1 MFRKKKSKE
10 QEFQEALAEL
20 RALPR
25 PALDFTT
32 PEGAILCLEDA
43 MRRQDI
49 EAAVACKDFQI
60 EAVLLL
66 LQAKPDFVGDE
77 ELRAEAA
84 KTLELGY
91 RAELSG
97 GWPNM
102 EGVESFFVEEQRD
115 PMFEDLSMRLITELT
130 LMPDG
135 TLSQTIMR
143 VAQRNGE
150 WRVIHPVSDEEA
162 G

>member
-25 PALDFTT
+25 PALDMTT

-43 MRRQDI
+43 MRRRDL
-49 EAAVACKDFQI
+49 EAAIACKDFQV

-66 LQAKPDFVGDE
+66 LKTGFDAGDE
-77 ELRAEAA
+77 EMCAEGA

-97 GWPNM
+97 SWPNM
-102 EGVESFFVEEQRD
+102 EGVESFFVEQQRD
-115 PMFEDLSMRLITELT
+115 PDFEDLSMRLVTELT

-135 TLSQTIMR
+135 TLCQTIMR
-143 VAQRNGE
+143 VAKRHDT

>member
-25 PALDFTT
+25 PALDLTT

-43 MRRQDI
+43 IRRRDI
-49 EAAVACKDFQI
+49 EAAVACKDFQV

-66 LQAKPDFVGDE
+66 LKTDFDPSDE
-77 ELRAEAA
+77 GLLTEAA
-84 KTLELGY
+84 QTLELGY
-91 RAELSG
+91 RKELSDN
-97 GWPNM
+97 WPNTDGM
-102 EGVESFFVEEQRD
+102 ESYFVEQQRD
-115 PMFEDLSMRLITELT
+115 PEFPDMSMRIVTEIS

-135 TLSQTIMR
+135 GLCQFFMR
-143 VAQRNGE
+143 VAHRHGE
-150 WRVIHPVSDEEA
+150 WRVIHPYSDEEA

>member
-1 MFRKKKSKE
+1 MFKKKKSKE

-43 MRRQDI
+43 MRRRDL
-49 EAAVACKDFQI
+49 EGAVACKDFQV

-66 LQAKPDFVGDE
+66 ARTMPDCVTDAELQ
-77 ELRAEAA
+77 AEAA
-84 KTLELGY
+84 KTLELAY
-91 RAELSG
+91 RKELTDN
-97 GWPNM
+97 WPNM
-102 EGVESFFVEEQRD
+102 EGVESFFVEQQPD
-115 PMFEDLSMRLITELT
+115 PDFEDLSMRLVTELT

-135 TLSQTIMR
+135 TLCQTIMR
-143 VAQRNGE
+143 VAKRYDT
-150 WRVIHPVSDEEA
+150 WRVIHPVSDED
-162 G
+162 GG

>member
-25 PALDFTT
+25 PAHDMTT

-43 MRRQDI
+43 MRRRDL
-49 EAAVACKDFQI
+49 EAAVACKDFQV
-60 EAVLLL
+60 EAVVLLV
-66 LQAKPDFVGDE
+66 QTMPDCVGDE
-77 ELRAEAA
+77 TLQAEAA
-84 KTLELGY
+84 MTLELGY
-91 RAELSG
+91 RKELSDN
-97 GWPNM
+97 WPNM
-102 EGVESFFVEEQRD
+102 EGVESFFVEQQRD
-115 PMFEDLSMRLITELT
+115 PAFEDLSMRLVTELT

-143 VAQRNGE
+143 VAKRHE
-150 WRVIHPVSDEEA
+150 TWRVIHPVSDDAA

>member
-1 MFRKKKSKE
+1 MFGKKKTPE

-43 MRRQDI
+43 MRRQDL
-49 EAAVACKDFQI
+49 EAAIACKDFEV

-66 LQAKPDFVGDE
+66 METMPDNLDDP
-77 ELRAEAA
+77 ELLAEAA

-91 RAELSG
+91 RKELSEN
-97 GWPNM
+97 WPNM
-102 EGVESFFVEEQRD
+102 EGVESFFVDCQ
-115 PMFEDLSMRLITELT
+115 PGFEDLSLFVVTELS

-135 TLSQTIMR
+135 TLCQTLMQ
-143 VAQRNGE
+143 VAKRHDE
-150 WRVIHPVSDEEA
+150 WRVIHPVAEEVEE
-162 G
+162 

>member
-43 MRRQDI
+43 IRRRDI

-66 LQAKPDFVGDE
+66 VNTGFDPGDE
-77 ELRAEAA
+77 GMLAEAA

-91 RAELSG
+91 RKELSDN
-97 GWPNM
+97 WPNTDGM
-102 EGVESFFVEEQRD
+102 ESYFVEQQRD
-115 PMFEDLSMRLITELT
+115 PEFPDMSMRLVTEIELR
-130 LMPDG
+130 PDG
-135 TLSQTIMR
+135 TLGQFYMR
-143 VAQRNGE
+143 VAHRNGE
-150 WRVIHPVSDEEA
+150 WRVIHPYSDEEA

>member
-43 MRRQDI
+43 MRRRDI

-66 LQAKPDFVGDE
+66 LKTGFDPGDE
-77 ELRAEAA
+77 EMLAEAA

-97 GWPNM
+97 SWPDM
-102 EGVESFFVEEQRD
+102 DGVESFFVEEQHD
-115 PMFEDLSMRLITELT
+115 PDFEDLSMRLITELT
-130 LMPDG
+130 LMTDG
-135 TLSQTIMR
+135 TLCQTIMR
-143 VAQRNGE
+143 VAKKHDT